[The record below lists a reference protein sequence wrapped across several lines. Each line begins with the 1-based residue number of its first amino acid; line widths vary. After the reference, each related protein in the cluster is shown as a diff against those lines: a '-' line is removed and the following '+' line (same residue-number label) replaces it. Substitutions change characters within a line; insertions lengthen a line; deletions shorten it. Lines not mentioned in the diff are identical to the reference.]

1 MIKQAFSNWTFFE
14 KSWLVIFTAINL
26 YLFYAWQDSVLGLIT
41 SLSGMLCV
49 VLVAK
54 GKIFN
59 YYPGILNILLYAYL
73 SYQQGFY
80 GEVALNI
87 LYFLPMQLIGLLLWK
102 KHQAEK
108 QDISDVAVR
117 MLTKKSKIIWGMIIV
132 AVTILLGY
140 VLQKIGG
147 SQPYVDATTTILQ
160 IAAQFF
166 MIKRLVEQ
174 WITWIIVDMVSIWM
188 WLTAF
193 LTTGNDV
200 TVLIMWVAYLF
211 NAIYGYINW
220 KRIYSRQEGEAA

>member
-1 MIKQAFSNWTFFE
+1 M
-14 KSWLVIFTAINL
+14 VFTAITL
-26 YLFYAWQDSVLGLIT
+26 YLFFAWQDSFLGLIT

-54 GKIFN
+54 GKLAN
-59 YYPGILNILLYAYL
+59 YYPGILNVLLYAYL

-102 KHQAEK
+102 KHQAK
-108 QDISDVAVR
+108 NQDISDIAVN
-117 MLTKKSKIIWGMIIV
+117 MLSKKKKIIWGIIIV
-132 AVTILLGY
+132 AATILLGH
-140 VLQKIGG
+140 VLQEMGG
-147 SQPYVDATTTILQ
+147 AQPYVDATTTILQ

-193 LTTGNDV
+193 LTSGNDV

-211 NAIYGYINW
+211 NAIYGYYNW
-220 KRIYSRQEGEAA
+220 KKIYIRQEGHAA